1 MDPRALGRA
10 ECLRPGGSRVARRMN
25 LAEALVIKRGNL
37 FLLTPRDGRL
47 PGGPEQ
53 PLGLWYRDCRFLSV
67 HELLLDGRPPMLL
80 QASDARGERAVH
92 ELSDASGAV
101 SVRIERMLEDPVR
114 LRERVALHGHG
125 ERDAR
130 VELTLRLAGD
140 FAPMLAVRGLVPRVD
155 RRASATVDGEEIRF
169 AVRGRDDVL
178 RTTTVDLSEAPASC
192 ECSDGESLLR
202 FPLDVPAGGAREI
215 ELVYEVWERPAAA
228 GSGRSDAAPE
238 RTVVRSDDELFDRVL
253 RRSLADME
261 LLRSDLDGRP
271 YYAAGVPWFAT
282 LFGRDSLIAATQTL
296 AFAPEVA
303 AGTLRAL
310 GGLLGRVV
318 DDDRDEEPGKVP
330 HELRVGEPATLN
342 ETPFA
347 RYYGSADSTPL
358 WLCLL
363 CDHADWTGD
372 LDLFRE
378 LRPQVDAALAW
389 LDRHLDGD
397 GLIKYRRRAPGG
409 LLNQGWRDS
418 PSGVPDTGGRP
429 LEPPVALVE
438 VQGYAVRALRGIA
451 RLLELV
457 GVPERAERA
466 RERGERLAAAL
477 ERFRTAGEGS
487 YAIGLDGQGTYAI
500 GLDGA
505 GRPGSALTS
514 NQGHLLWAGA
524 IPAEQAGG
532 IRDALMGEAIFS
544 GWGIRTL
551 GEGHAGYNPLGYHS
565 GSVWPHDTAM
575 IAAGLRRYGFD
586 EDFDALFEGL
596 LEAASLVPGH
606 RMPELFGGFPRRE
619 DEAPVPYPV
628 ACRPQAWAAGA
639 IPHLVTAGLGLRPD
653 ALDGRLRVVRPRLP
667 PWVGRLSLEGVRVGD
682 AHVDLR
688 FERAGNQ
695 VVLTDA
701 RIEGKIQ
708 LSLEA
713 E

>member
-1 MDPRALGRA
+1 
-10 ECLRPGGSRVARRMN
+10 MN

-47 PGGPEQ
+47 PGGAEQ

-67 HELLLDGRPPMLL
+67 HELLLDGRPPLLL
-80 QASDARGERAVH
+80 QASDAQGERAVH
-92 ELSDASGAV
+92 ELTDASGAV
-101 SVRIERMLEDPVR
+101 SVRIERTLEDPVR
-114 LRERVALHGHG
+114 LRERVVLHGHREG
-125 ERDAR
+125 DIR
-130 VELTLRLAGD
+130 VELSLRVAAD
-140 FAPMLAVRGLVPRVD
+140 FEPMLAVRELVPRLD
-155 RRASATVDGEEIRF
+155 RRVVATTDGR
-169 AVRGRDDVL
+169 AVRYALRGRDDVL
-178 RTTTVDLSEAPASC
+178 RTTTVDLSEGPASC
-192 ECSDGESLLR
+192 ECSDGEVLLL
-202 FPLDVPAGGAREI
+202 FPVDVPAGGAREV
-215 ELVYEVWERPAAA
+215 ELVYTVSERPAAA
-228 GSGRSDAAPE
+228 GSGRAGAPPE
-238 RTVVRSDDELFDRVL
+238 RAVVRSDDELFDRVL
-253 RRSLADME
+253 GRSLADLE
-261 LLRSDLDGRP
+261 LLRSELDGRP

-296 AFAPEVA
+296 AFGREVA

-318 DDDRDEEPGKVP
+318 DDARDEEPGKVP
-330 HELRVGEPATLN
+330 HELRVGEPATLG

-372 LDLFRE
+372 LELFRE

-389 LDRHLDGD
+389 LDRRLDGD
-397 GLIKYRRRAPGG
+397 GLIDYDRRAPGG

-418 PSGVPDTGGRP
+418 PSGVPDAAGRP

-438 VQGYAVRALRGIA
+438 VQGYAVRALRGTA
-451 RLLELV
+451 GLLELA
-457 GVPERAERA
+457 GD
-466 RERGERLAAAL
+466 REHAQHVRGRGEQLAAAL
-477 ERFRTAGEGS
+477 ERFRVAGEES
-487 YAIGLDGQGTYAI
+487 YAI

-505 GRPGSALTS
+505 GRRGSPLTS

-524 IPAEQAGG
+524 IPAERAGG
-532 IRDALMGEAIFS
+532 VRDALMGEAMFS

-551 GEGHAGYNPLGYHS
+551 GEGHAGFNPLGYHT

-575 IAAGLRRYGFD
+575 IAAGFRRYGFD
-586 EDFDALFEGL
+586 EDFGKLFEGL
-596 LEAASLVPGH
+596 LQAASLLPDH

-639 IPHLVTAGLGLRPD
+639 IPHLVTVGLGLRPD
-653 ALDGRLRVVRPRLP
+653 ALHGRLRVVRPRLP
-667 PWVGRLSLEGVRVGD
+667 RWVDRLSLEGMRVGD
-682 AHVDLR
+682 AYVDLR

-695 VVLTDA
+695 VVLADA
-701 RIEGKIQ
+701 RTKGNLQ
-708 LSLEA
+708 LSLDA
-713 E
+713 G

>member
-1 MDPRALGRA
+1 
-10 ECLRPGGSRVARRMN
+10 MN

-37 FLLTPRDGRL
+37 FLLTPRDGSL

-80 QASDARGERAVH
+80 QASDARGGRAVH
-92 ELSDASGAV
+92 DLSDASGSV
-101 SVRIERMLEDPVR
+101 SVRIERTLEDPDR
-114 LRERVALHGHG
+114 LRERVVLHSRR
-125 ERDAR
+125 ERDVR
-130 VELTLRLAGD
+130 VELSLRIAAD
-140 FAPMLAVRGLVPRVD
+140 FEPMLAVRGLVPRRD
-155 RRASATVDGEEIRF
+155 RRVEASVAHGRVVRY
-169 AVRGRDDVL
+169 ALRGRDEVL
-178 RTTTVDLSEAPASC
+178 RTTTVDPSEAPASC
-192 ECSDGESLLR
+192 ECSDGEALLR
-202 FPLDVPAGGAREI
+202 FPLDVPAGGAHEV
-215 ELVYEVWERPAAA
+215 ELVYTVSEQPAAA
-228 GSGRSDAAPE
+228 RSGPAVGVSVAGPRSGRSGAGPEPE
-238 RTVVRSDDELFDRVL
+238 RTLVRSDDELFDRVL
-253 RRSLADME
+253 RRSLADLE

-282 LFGRDSLIAATQTL
+282 LFGRDSLIAAMQAL

-318 DDDRDEEPGKVP
+318 DDSRDEEPGKVP
-330 HELRVGEPATLN
+330 HELRVGESATLG

-347 RYYGSADSTPL
+347 RYYGSVDSTPL

-363 CDHADWTGD
+363 CDHADWAGD
-372 LDLFRE
+372 LELFRE

-389 LDRHLDGD
+389 LDRHLAGD
-397 GLIKYRRRAPGG
+397 GLIEYRRRAPGG

-418 PSGVPDTGGRP
+418 PSGVPEAAGRP
-429 LEPPVALVE
+429 LEPPIALVE
-438 VQGYAVRALRGIA
+438 VQGYAVRALRGTA
-451 RLLELV
+451 RLLELT
-457 GVPERAERA
+457 GDRERAEDVRGRA
-466 RERGERLAAAL
+466 EQVAAAL
-477 ERFRTAGEGS
+477 ERFRPSGEES
-487 YAIGLDGQGTYAI
+487 YSI

-505 GRPGSALTS
+505 GRRGSALTS

-524 IPAEQAGG
+524 IPADRAGG
-532 IRDALMGEAIFS
+532 IRDTLLGKAMFS

-551 GEGHAGYNPLGYHS
+551 GEGHAGYNPLGYHT

-586 EDFDALFEGL
+586 EDFGTLFEGL
-596 LEAASLVPGH
+596 LEAASLLPDH
-606 RMPELFGGFPRRE
+606 RMPELFGGFPRRK

-653 ALDGRLRVVRPRLP
+653 ALNGRLRVGRPRLP
-667 PWVGRLSLEGVRVGD
+667 RWVGRVSLEGVRVGD

-701 RIEGKIQ
+701 RTEGNIQ

>member
-1 MDPRALGRA
+1 
-10 ECLRPGGSRVARRMN
+10 MN

-37 FLLTPRDGRL
+37 FLLTPRDARV

-67 HELLLDGRPPMLL
+67 HELLLDGTPPMLL

-92 ELSDASGAV
+92 ELSDASGGV
-101 SVRIERMLEDPVR
+101 SVRIERTLEDPVR
-114 LRERVALHGHG
+114 MRERVVLHGHG
-125 ERDAR
+125 ERGGR
-130 VELTLRLAGD
+130 VELSLRLAAD
-140 FAPMLAVRGLVPRVD
+140 FEPMLAVRGLVQRRD
-155 RRASATVDGEEIRF
+155 RRVEATVEGEEIRF

-178 RTTTVDLSEAPASC
+178 RTTTVDLSQAPASC
-192 ECSDGESLLR
+192 ECSDGEALLR
-202 FPLDVPAGGAREI
+202 FPVEVPAGGAREV
-215 ELVYEVWERPAAA
+215 ELVYTVSEQPTAPT
-228 GSGRSDAAPE
+228 GSGGDARSGRAARLE
-238 RTVVRSDDELFDRVL
+238 RTLVRSDDELFDRVL
-253 RRSLADME
+253 RRSLADLE
-261 LLRSDLDGRP
+261 LLRSDLDGHP

-282 LFGRDSLIAATQTL
+282 LFGRDSLIAAMQTL
-296 AFAPEVA
+296 AFGPEVA

-318 DDDRDEEPGKVP
+318 DDARDVEPGKVP
-330 HELRVGEPATLN
+330 HELRVGEPATLG

-397 GLIKYRRRAPGG
+397 GLIEYRRRSPGG

-418 PSGVPDTGGRP
+418 PSGVPDAGGRP

-451 RLLELV
+451 RLLELA
-457 GVPERAERA
+457 GEPDRAA
-466 RERGERLAAAL
+466 RVRGQGDRLAAAL
-477 ERFRTAGEGS
+477 DRFRTAGEGS
-487 YAIGLDGQGTYAI
+487 YAIGLGGEATYAI

-505 GRPGSALTS
+505 GRRGSALTS

-524 IPAEQAGG
+524 IPAERAGG
-532 IRDALMGEAIFS
+532 IRDALMGEAMFS

-551 GEGHAGYNPLGYHS
+551 GEGHAGYNPLGYHT

-575 IAAGLRRYGFD
+575 IAAGVRRYGFD
-586 EDFDALFEGL
+586 EDFGTLFEGL
-596 LEAASLVPGH
+596 LEAASLLPDH
-606 RMPELFGGFPRRE
+606 RMPELFGGFPRRK

-653 ALDGRLRVVRPRLP
+653 ALNDTLTVVRPRLP
-667 PWVGRLSLEGVRVGD
+667 RWVGKLSLEGMRVGD
-682 AHVDLR
+682 THVDLR

-701 RIEGKIQ
+701 RTEGNLQ

>member
-1 MDPRALGRA
+1 M
-10 ECLRPGGSRVARRMN
+10 S

-37 FLLTPRDGRL
+37 FLLTPRDASL
-47 PGGPEQ
+47 PGGSEQ

-67 HELLLDGRPPMLL
+67 HELLLDGRRPMLL
-80 QASDARGERAVH
+80 QASDARGERGVH
-92 ELSDASGAV
+92 ELSDASGPV
-101 SVRIERMLEDPVR
+101 SVRIERTLADPVR

-130 VELTLRLAGD
+130 VELSLRIAAD
-140 FAPMLAVRGLVPRVD
+140 FEPMLAVRGLVPRVD
-155 RRASATVDGEEIRF
+155 RRASATGDGEEIRF
-169 AVRGRDDVL
+169 AAQGRDDVL
-178 RTTTVDLSEAPASC
+178 RATTVHLSEAPASC
-192 ECSDGESLLR
+192 ECSDGEALLR
-202 FPLDVPAGGAREI
+202 FPVEVPAGGAREI
-215 ELVYEVWERPAAA
+215 ELVYAVSERPTRSRAAA
-228 GSGRSDAAPE
+228 RHDRDAG
-238 RTVVRSDDELFDRVL
+238 TVAALGHTLVRSDDELFDRVL
-253 RRSLADME
+253 GRSLADLA
-261 LLRSDLDGRP
+261 LLRSDLDGHP

-282 LFGRDSLIAATQTL
+282 LFGRDSLIAATQML
-296 AFAPEVA
+296 AFGPEVA

-330 HELRVGEPATLN
+330 HELRVGEPATLG

-372 LDLFRE
+372 LELFHD

-389 LDRHLDGD
+389 LDRHLAGD
-397 GLIKYRRRAPGG
+397 GLIEYRRRAPGG

-418 PSGVPDTGGRP
+418 PSGVPDAAGCP
-429 LEPPVALVE
+429 LEPPIALVE
-438 VQGYAVRALRGIA
+438 VQGYAVRALRGTS
-451 RLLELV
+451 RLLELA
-457 GVPERAERA
+457 GERERAEHVRG
-466 RERGERLAAAL
+466 RGEQLAAAL
-477 ERFRTAGEGS
+477 ERFRPAGEES
-487 YAIGLDGQGTYAI
+487 YAI

-505 GRPGSALTS
+505 GRRGSALTS

-524 IPAEQAGG
+524 IPAERAGG
-532 IRDALMGEAIFS
+532 IRDMLMGEAMFS

-551 GEGHAGYNPLGYHS
+551 GEGHSGYSPLGYHT

-586 EDFDALFEGL
+586 EDFDGLFEGL
-596 LEAASLVPGH
+596 LEAASLLPDH

-639 IPHLVTAGLGLRPD
+639 IPHLVTAGLGLQPD
-653 ALDGRLRVVRPRLP
+653 ALNGRLRVVRPRLP
-667 PWVGRLSLEGVRVGD
+667 RWVGRLSLEGVRVGD
-682 AHVDLR
+682 AHVELR
-688 FERAGNQ
+688 FERAGSQ

-701 RIEGKIQ
+701 RTEGNIQ

>member
-1 MDPRALGRA
+1 
-10 ECLRPGGSRVARRMN
+10 MN

-37 FLLTPRDGRL
+37 FLLTPRDARL

-67 HELLLDGRPPMLL
+67 HDLLLDGTPPMLL
-80 QASDARGERAVH
+80 QASDAQGERAVH
-92 ELSDASGAV
+92 ELSDSSGAV
-101 SVRIERMLEDPVR
+101 SVRIVRTLEHRDR
-114 LRERVALHGHG
+114 LRERVALHSHG
-125 ERDAR
+125 ERDVR
-130 VELTLRLAGD
+130 VELSLRLAAD
-140 FAPMLAVRGLVPRVD
+140 FEPMLAVRGLVQRRDRNVAATLEGRVL
-155 RRASATVDGEEIRF
+155 RYSLW
-169 AVRGRDDVL
+169 GRDDVL
-178 RTTTVDLSEAPASC
+178 RTTTVDLSQAPASC
-192 ECSDGESLLR
+192 KCSHGEALLR
-202 FPLDVPAGGAREI
+202 FPMEVPAGGAREV
-215 ELVYEVWERPAAA
+215 ELVYAVSEQPAAPTGSGGDA
-228 GSGRSDAAPE
+228 GSGRSVVGPE
-238 RTVVRSDDELFDRVL
+238 PRRTVVRSNDELFDRVL
-253 RRSLADME
+253 RRSLADLE

-282 LFGRDSLIAATQTL
+282 LFGRDSLIAAMQTL
-296 AFAPEVA
+296 AFGPEVA

-318 DDDRDEEPGKVP
+318 DDARDEEPGKVP
-330 HELRVGEPATLN
+330 HELRVGEPATLG

-389 LDRHLDGD
+389 VESHLDGD
-397 GLIKYRRRAPGG
+397 GLIEYRRRTPGG
-409 LLNQGWRDS
+409 LRNQGWRDS
-418 PSGVPDTGGRP
+418 PRGVPDAAGRP

-451 RLLELV
+451 RLLGLV
-457 GVPERAERA
+457 GEAERAERA

-477 ERFRTAGEGS
+477 DRFRTAGEG
-487 YAIGLDGQGTYAI
+487 TYAI
-500 GLDGA
+500 GIDGA
-505 GRPGSALTS
+505 GRRGSTLTS

-524 IPAEQAGG
+524 IPAERARG
-532 IRDALMGEAIFS
+532 IRDVLMDEAMFS

-551 GEGHAGYNPLGYHS
+551 GEGHPVYNPLGYHT

-586 EDFDALFEGL
+586 EDFGTLFEGL
-596 LEAASLVPGH
+596 LEAASLVRDH
-606 RMPELFGGFPRRE
+606 RVAELFGGFPRKE

-639 IPHLVTAGLGLRPD
+639 IPYLVTASLGLQPD
-653 ALDGRLRVVRPRLP
+653 ALNGRLRAVRPRLP
-667 PWVGRLSLEGVRVGD
+667 RWVGKLSLEGMRVGD
-682 AHVDLR
+682 AQVHLR

-695 VVLTDA
+695 VVLADA
-701 RIEGKIQ
+701 RTEGNLQ

>member
-1 MDPRALGRA
+1 
-10 ECLRPGGSRVARRMN
+10 MN

-37 FLLTPRDGRL
+37 FLLTARDASL

-80 QASDARGERAVH
+80 QAADARGERAVH
-92 ELSDASGAV
+92 EMSDASGAV
-101 SVRIERMLEDPVR
+101 SVRIERTLEDAVR
-114 LRERVALHGHG
+114 LRERVVLHGH
-125 ERDAR
+125 ERDIQL
-130 VELTLRLAGD
+130 ELSLRIAAD
-140 FAPMLAVRGLVPRVD
+140 FEPMLAVRGLVPRVD
-155 RRASATVDGEEIRF
+155 RRVEATAEGR
-169 AVRGRDDVL
+169 AVRYTLRGRDDVM
-178 RTTTVDLSEAPASC
+178 RTTTVELSEAPVSC
-192 ECSDGESLLR
+192 KCSDGEALLR

-215 ELVYEVWERPAAA
+215 ELVYAVSEQPAA
-228 GSGRSDAAPE
+228 GSGSGGKWPPS
-238 RTVVRSDDELFDRVL
+238 TLVRSDDELFDRVL
-253 RRSLADME
+253 GRSLADLE
-261 LLRSDLDGRP
+261 LLRSDHDGHP

-282 LFGRDSLIAATQTL
+282 LFGRDSMIAATQML

-318 DDDRDEEPGKVP
+318 DDARDEEPGKVP
-330 HELRVGEPATLN
+330 HELRVGEPATLG

-358 WLCLL
+358 WLGLL

-372 LDLFRE
+372 LELFRE

-397 GLIKYRRRAPGG
+397 GLIEYRRRAPGG

-418 PSGVPDTGGRP
+418 PSGVPDVAGRP

-438 VQGYAVRALRGIA
+438 VQGYAVRALRGTA
-451 RLLELV
+451 RLLGLAGE
-457 GVPERAERA
+457 PERADRA
-466 RERGERLAAAL
+466 REQGERLAAAL

-487 YAIGLDGQGTYAI
+487 YAIGLDG
-500 GLDGA
+500 A
-505 GRPGSALTS
+505 GRRGSALTS

-524 IPAEQAGG
+524 IPAGRAGG
-532 IRDALMGEAIFS
+532 IHDALMGEAMFS

-551 GEGHAGYNPLGYHS
+551 GEGHAGYNPLGYHT
-565 GSVWPHDTAM
+565 GSVWPHDSAM

-586 EDFDALFEGL
+586 EDFGTLFEGL
-596 LEAASLVPGH
+596 LEAASLLPDH
-606 RMPELFGGFPRRE
+606 RMPELFGGFRRRE

-639 IPHLVTAGLGLRPD
+639 IPHLLTAGLGLRPD
-653 ALDGRLRVVRPRLP
+653 ALNGRLRVVRPRLP
-667 PWVGRLSLEGVRVGD
+667 RWVGRLSLERLRVGD
-682 AHVDLR
+682 AQVDLR

-695 VVLTDA
+695 VVLADA
-701 RIEGKIQ
+701 RTEGNIQ
-708 LSLEA
+708 LSLEEA
-713 E
+713 

>member
-1 MDPRALGRA
+1 
-10 ECLRPGGSRVARRMN
+10 MN

-37 FLLTPRDGRL
+37 FLLTPRDASL

-80 QASDARGERAVH
+80 QASDARGDRAVH
-92 ELSDASGAV
+92 ELSDSSGAV
-101 SVRIERMLEDPVR
+101 SVRIERTLEDPVR
-114 LRERVALHGHG
+114 LRERVVLHGHG
-125 ERDAR
+125 ERDIR
-130 VELTLRLAGD
+130 VELSLRLAAD
-140 FAPMLAVRGLVPRVD
+140 FEPMLAVRGLVPRRD
-155 RRASATVDGEEIRF
+155 RPVEAAAEDRTVRYS
-169 AVRGRDDVL
+169 VQGRDDVL
-178 RTTTVDLSEAPASC
+178 RTASVDLSEAPVSC
-192 ECSDGESLLR
+192 ECSDDEALLWFR
-202 FPLDVPAGGAREI
+202 LDVPAGGAREV
-215 ELVYEVWERPAAA
+215 ELVCAVSERPAAA
-228 GSGRSDAAPE
+228 GSGRTVGVSVPRTRTERSDAGLE
-238 RTVVRSDDELFDRVL
+238 RTPVRSDDELFDRVL
-253 RRSLADME
+253 GRSLADLA
-261 LLRSDLDGRP
+261 LLRSDLDGHP

-282 LFGRDSLIAATQTL
+282 LFGRDSLIAATQIL
-296 AFAPEVA
+296 AFGPEVA

-310 GGLLGRVV
+310 GGVLGRVV
-318 DDDRDEEPGKVP
+318 DDARDEEPGKVP
-330 HELRVGEPATLN
+330 HELRVGEPATLG

-358 WLCLL
+358 WLGLL

-372 LDLFRE
+372 LELFLE

-397 GLIKYRRRAPGG
+397 GLIEYRRRAPGG

-418 PSGVPDTGGRP
+418 PSGVPDVAGRP

-438 VQGYAVRALRGIA
+438 VQGYAVSALRRIA
-451 RLLELV
+451 RLLRLAGE
-457 GVPERAERA
+457 PERADRV
-466 RERGERLAAAL
+466 REQGERLAAAL

-487 YAIGLDGQGTYAI
+487 YAIALDGEGSYAI

-505 GRPGSALTS
+505 GRRGSALTS

-524 IPAEQAGG
+524 IPAERAGG
-532 IRDALMGEAIFS
+532 IRDTLMGEAMFS

-551 GEGHAGYNPLGYHS
+551 GEGHSGYNPLGYHT

-575 IAAGLRRYGFD
+575 IAAGLRRYRFD

-596 LEAASLVPGH
+596 LEAASLLPDH

-653 ALDGRLRVVRPRLP
+653 ALNGRLRVVRPRLP
-667 PWVGRLSLEGVRVGD
+667 RWVGRLSLEGLRMGD

-688 FERAGNQ
+688 FERAGNL
-695 VVLTDA
+695 VVLADA
-701 RIEGKIQ
+701 RTEGNIQ
-708 LSLEA
+708 LSLE
-713 E
+713 EV

>member
-1 MDPRALGRA
+1 
-10 ECLRPGGSRVARRMN
+10 MN
-25 LAEALVIKRGNL
+25 LAEALVIKRANL
-37 FLLTPRDGRL
+37 FLLTPRDARL

-67 HELLLDGRPPMLL
+67 HELLLDGTPPMLL
-80 QASDARGERAVH
+80 QASDAQGERAVH
-92 ELSDASGAV
+92 ELGDSSGAV
-101 SVRIERMLEDPVR
+101 SVRIVRTLEDPDR

-125 ERDAR
+125 ERDVR
-130 VELTLRLAGD
+130 VELSLRLAAD
-140 FAPMLAVRGLVPRVD
+140 FEPMLAVRGLVQRRD
-155 RRASATVDGEEIRF
+155 RYVEATAEGREIRF

-178 RTTTVDLSEAPASC
+178 RTTTVDLSEASASC
-192 ECSDGESLLR
+192 ECSDGEALLR
-202 FPLDVPAGGAREI
+202 FGVDVPAGGAREV
-215 ELVYEVWERPAAA
+215 ELVYAVSERPAAPTGSGGDA
-228 GSGRSDAAPE
+228 GSGRAAALHDRDAGTVAALG
-238 RTVVRSDDELFDRVL
+238 RTLVRSDDELFDRVL
-253 RRSLADME
+253 RRSLADLA
-261 LLRSDLDGRP
+261 LLRSDLDSHP

-282 LFGRDSLIAATQTL
+282 LFGRDSLIAAMQTL
-296 AFAPEVA
+296 AFGPGVA

-318 DDDRDEEPGKVP
+318 DDARDEEPGKVP
-330 HELRVGEPATLN
+330 HELRVGEPATLG

-378 LRPQVDAALAW
+378 LRPKVDAALAW
-389 LDRHLDGD
+389 LESHLDGG
-397 GLIKYRRRAPGG
+397 GLIEYRRRSPGG

-418 PSGVPDTGGRP
+418 PNGVPDAGGRP

-438 VQGYAVRALRGIA
+438 VQSYAVRALRGIA

-457 GVPERAERA
+457 GEPERAERA

-477 ERFRTAGEGS
+477 DRFRTAGEGS
-487 YAIGLDGQGTYAI
+487 HAIGLDGE
-500 GLDGA
+500 
-505 GRPGSALTS
+505 GRRGSAMTS

-524 IPAEQAGG
+524 IPAERAGG
-532 IRDALMGEAIFS
+532 IRDALMGEAMFS
-544 GWGIRTL
+544 GWGVRTL
-551 GEGHAGYNPLGYHS
+551 GEGHAGYNPLGYHT

-596 LEAASLVPGH
+596 LEAASLVPDH
-606 RMPELFGGFPRRE
+606 RMPELFGGFPRRAH
-619 DEAPVPYPV
+619 EAPVPYPV

-653 ALDGRLRVVRPRLP
+653 ALHRRLRVVRPRLP
-667 PWVGRLSLEGVRVGD
+667 RWVGRLSLAGVRVGD

-695 VVLTDA
+695 VVLADA
-701 RIEGKIQ
+701 RTEGNIQ

>member
-1 MDPRALGRA
+1 
-10 ECLRPGGSRVARRMN
+10 MN

-37 FLLTPRDGRL
+37 FLLTPRDARL
-47 PGGPEQ
+47 PGGREQ

-67 HELLLDGRPPMLL
+67 HELLLDGTPPMLL
-80 QASDARGERAVH
+80 QASDAHGERAIH
-92 ELSDASGAV
+92 ELSDSSGAV
-101 SVRIERMLEDPVR
+101 SVRIVRTLEGPDR
-114 LRERVALHGHG
+114 LRERVALHSHG
-125 ERDAR
+125 ERDVR
-130 VELTLRLAGD
+130 MELSLRLAAD
-140 FAPMLAVRGLVPRVD
+140 FEPMLAVRGLVQRRDRYVAARLEGRVL
-155 RRASATVDGEEIRF
+155 RF

-192 ECSDGESLLR
+192 ERSGGGALLR
-202 FPLDVPAGGAREI
+202 FPVEVPAGAAREV
-215 ELVYEVWERPAAA
+215 ELVYAISERASAAGSGLSEEQPAAA
-228 GSGRSDAAPE
+228 GRGGAGPE
-238 RTVVRSDDELFDRVL
+238 PRRTVVRSDDELFDRVV
-253 RRSLADME
+253 RRSLADLE
-261 LLRSDLDGRP
+261 LLRSDLDGHP

-282 LFGRDSLIAATQTL
+282 LFGRDSLIAAMQTL
-296 AFAPEVA
+296 AFGPEVA

-318 DDDRDEEPGKVP
+318 DDARDEEPGKVP
-330 HELRVGEPATLN
+330 HELRVGEPATLG

-347 RYYGSADSTPL
+347 RYFGSADSTPL

-372 LDLFRE
+372 LELFHE
-378 LRPQVDAALAW
+378 LRPQVDATLAW
-389 LDRHLDGD
+389 LDRHLAGD
-397 GLIKYRRRAPGG
+397 GLIEYRRGSPGG
-409 LLNQGWRDS
+409 LVNQGWRDS
-418 PSGVPDTGGRP
+418 PSGVPDAAGRP

-457 GVPERAERA
+457 GEPESAERA
-466 RERGERLAAAL
+466 RERGDRLAAAL
-477 ERFRTAGEGS
+477 DRFRTAAEGSHAIGLDRDRS
-487 YAIGLDGQGTYAI
+487 YAIGLDGP
-500 GLDGA
+500 
-505 GRPGSALTS
+505 GRRGSALTS

-524 IPAEQAGG
+524 IPAERARG
-532 IRDALMGEAIFS
+532 IRDALMDEAMFS

-551 GEGHAGYNPLGYHS
+551 GEGHAGYNPLGYHT

-586 EDFDALFEGL
+586 EDFNALFEGL
-596 LEAASLVPGH
+596 LEAASLLPDH

-628 ACRPQAWAAGA
+628 ACRPQAWVAGA

-653 ALDGRLRVVRPRLP
+653 ALHGRLRVVRPGLP
-667 PWVGRLSLEGVRVGD
+667 RWVGKLSLEGVRVGD
-682 AHVDLR
+682 ARVDLR

-701 RIEGKIQ
+701 RTEGNIQ

>member
-1 MDPRALGRA
+1 
-10 ECLRPGGSRVARRMN
+10 MN

-37 FLLTPRDGRL
+37 FLLTPRDASL

-67 HELLLDGRPPMLL
+67 HELLLDGAPPMLL
-80 QASDARGERAVH
+80 QASDAQGARAVH
-92 ELSDASGAV
+92 ELSDSSGAV
-101 SVRIERMLEDPVR
+101 SVRIERTLEDPVR
-114 LRERVALHGHG
+114 MRERVVLHGHG
-125 ERDAR
+125 ERDVR
-130 VELTLRLAGD
+130 VELSMRLAAD
-140 FAPMLAVRGLVPRVD
+140 FEPMLAVRGLVPRRD
-155 RRASATVDGEEIRF
+155 RRVEATVEDREIRF
-169 AVRGRDDVL
+169 AVHGRDDVL
-178 RTTTVDLSEAPASC
+178 RTTTVNLSQAPASC
-192 ECSDGESLLR
+192 ECSNGEVLLR
-202 FPLDVPAGGAREI
+202 FGMDGPAGGARKV
-215 ELVYEVWERPAAA
+215 ELVYAVSERPPAPSDGAALPPTR
-228 GSGRSDAAPE
+228 SGRSDAGPD
-238 RTVVRSDDELFDRVL
+238 RTVIRSDDELFDRVL
-253 RRSLADME
+253 RRSLADLE
-261 LLRSDLDGRP
+261 LLRSDLDGHP

-296 AFAPEVA
+296 AFGPEVA

-318 DDDRDEEPGKVP
+318 DDTRDEEPGKVP
-330 HELRVGEPATLN
+330 HELRVGEPANLG

-347 RYYGSADSTPL
+347 RYYGSSDSTPL

-372 LDLFRE
+372 LELFRE

-389 LDRHLDGD
+389 LDRHLEGD
-397 GLIKYRRRAPGG
+397 GLIEYRRRAPGG

-418 PSGVPDTGGRP
+418 PSGVPDAAGRP
-429 LEPPVALVE
+429 LEPPVALIE
-438 VQGYAVRALRGIA
+438 VQAYAVRALRGIA

-457 GVPERAERA
+457 GEPERAEGA
-466 RERGERLAAAL
+466 RERGERLAAGL
-477 ERFRTAGEGS
+477 DRFRTADEGSYAIGLGEEGS
-487 YAIGLDGQGTYAI
+487 YAIGLDG
-500 GLDGA
+500 A
-505 GRPGSALTS
+505 GRRGSALTS

-524 IPAEQAGG
+524 IPAERARG
-532 IRDALMGEAIFS
+532 IRDVLMGEAMFS
-544 GWGIRTL
+544 RWGIRTL
-551 GEGHAGYNPLGYHS
+551 GEGHAAYNPLGYHT

-586 EDFDALFEGL
+586 EDFGTLFEAL
-596 LEAASLVPGH
+596 VEAASLLPDH

-653 ALDGRLRVVRPRLP
+653 ALNGRLRVVKPRLP
-667 PWVGRLSLEGVRVGD
+667 RWVGKLSLEGLRVGD

-701 RIEGKIQ
+701 RTEGNLQ